1 MKQIFPDERIG
12 HFGFFRDKMQTALWP
27 QVPQWLCASAAH

>member
-1 MKQIFPDERIG
+1 MQRIG

-27 QVPQWLCASAAH
+27 QVPQWLGATL